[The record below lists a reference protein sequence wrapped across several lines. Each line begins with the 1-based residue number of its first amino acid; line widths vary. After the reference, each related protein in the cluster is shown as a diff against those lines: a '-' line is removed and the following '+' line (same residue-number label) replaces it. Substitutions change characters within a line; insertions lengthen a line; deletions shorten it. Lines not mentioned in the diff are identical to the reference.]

1 VNERVRLR
9 ETLAAMAWVDINRSD
24 WLTAGNAR
32 AELREGGEQVSLP
45 DVLIATAAA
54 NRATLWTGDRQFE
67 SIAEVL
73 APLDLR
79 LLRS

>member
-32 AELREGGEQVSLP
+32 AELRERGEQVSLP

-54 NRATLWTGDRQFE
+54 NRATLWTDDRQFE